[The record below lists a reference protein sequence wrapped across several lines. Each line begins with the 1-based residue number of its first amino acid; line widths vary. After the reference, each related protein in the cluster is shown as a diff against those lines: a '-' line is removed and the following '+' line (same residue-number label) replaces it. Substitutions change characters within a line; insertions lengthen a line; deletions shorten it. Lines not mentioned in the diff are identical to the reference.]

1 MKKAKVIIEIKYTCD
16 GGMGTSVVV
25 EKDGKTFVVEKK
37 DATELLKQLA
47 IYHNDRKEKH
57 E

>member
-1 MKKAKVIIEIKYTCD
+1 MKKAKVIIQIDYICD
-16 GGMGTSVVV
+16 GVKGTSVVV
-25 EKDGKTFVVEKK
+25 EEDGKTFVVEKK